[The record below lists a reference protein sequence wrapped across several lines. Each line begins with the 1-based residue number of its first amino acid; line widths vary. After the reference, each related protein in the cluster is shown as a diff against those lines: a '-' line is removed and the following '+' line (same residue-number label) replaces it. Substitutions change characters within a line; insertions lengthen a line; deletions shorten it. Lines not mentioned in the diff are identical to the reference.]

1 MRALSRAGLIDRLS
15 SPPVPAHAARPQRS
29 ALSAGHWCAL
39 ISCLC
44 LAAPVT
50 AQNGAPAAAASQ
62 SATTH
67 QPGSGPDVVVNAL
80 VDRKKGSWKR
90 AESEHVV
97 VISKDSAAELTR
109 VTRNLE
115 RLYQLLSRFYRR
127 GASSD
132 GTVKLQVVLI
142 DKGAAFRAMELRNV
156 RAAEGPYLPA
166 FPDQTYYDPRE
177 DGELLAMARSDE
189 IIDLNTNRA
198 FNQDCDKAEE
208 EGATDCVGQTV
219 NRFPVARGWEELLYA
234 AFAQRFVQT
243 YDPAAYPR
251 WYLDGVGALFST
263 IALKGDGSIEYARPP
278 LGYRDVFYSYGDLK
292 VGDILAGRYLDAEP
306 GKRGWTPYHA
316 WLLAHYFLFSA
327 LKPERARQFH
337 DYMTAIHRGTPM
349 AEAARVFGDM
359 NKLQRELATYAA
371 SAKSFARSAPTPAAT
386 AEPAIATLSPGGAA
400 MVEARIALG
409 TRVAPLPADAPAS
422 EIQRRAA
429 WLAQVREAVAHLPDD
444 GDALNFAAEAEC
456 RSGHTVECLADADR
470 ALARSPNDVA
480 ALSWRGVALTDQ
492 AVAGPAAERASRLAL
507 ARASIERAIALDGA
521 APLPLIAW
529 FQSFTKASERVPDA
543 AMLGMVQVIRAVP
556 AAPAPRLYLA
566 EELLRQGKGD
576 VAQRVAHM
584 VLHSPYD
591 SPEKTAAAA
600 LFATT
605 AATPAAGR

>member
-1 MRALSRAGLIDRLS
+1 MSVGR
-15 SPPVPAHAARPQRS
+15 
-29 ALSAGHWCAL
+29 WCAVV
-39 ISCLC
+39 SCLC
-44 LAAPVT
+44 LASPLA
-50 AQNGAPAAAASQ
+50 AQSAALPRPAPAQ
-62 SATTH
+62 G
-67 QPGSGPDVVVNAL
+67 QISGPDVVVNAL
-80 VDRKKGSWKR
+80 VDKRKGSWKR
-90 AESEHVV
+90 ADSEHVV
-97 VISKDSAAELTR
+97 VISKDSAGELTR
-109 VTRNLE
+109 ITRNLE
-115 RLYQLLSRFYRR
+115 RLYQLMSRFYRR

-132 GTVKLQVVLI
+132 DTVKLQVVLI
-142 DKGAAFRAMELRNV
+142 DKGAAFRAMELRNL

-166 FPDQTYYDPRE
+166 FPDQTHYDPRE

-189 IIDLNTNRA
+189 VIDLNTNRA

-219 NRFPVARGWEELLYA
+219 NRFPVARSWEELLYA

-306 GKRGWTPYHA
+306 GKRAWTPYHA
-316 WLLAHYFLFSA
+316 WLLAHYFLFSD

-337 DYMTAIHRGTPM
+337 DYMTAIHRGAPM

-359 NKLQRELATYAA
+359 NKLQRELATYAV
-371 SAKSFARSAPTPAAT
+371 SAKSFARSAPTQAPA

-409 TRVAPLPADAPAS
+409 SRIAPLPADATAS
-422 EIQRRAA
+422 EVQRRAN
-429 WLAQVREAVAHLPDD
+429 WLAQVREAVARLPDD
-444 GDALNFAAEAEC
+444 GDALVFAAEAEC
-456 RSGHTVECLADADR
+456 RSGHAGECLVDADR
-470 ALARSPNDVA
+470 ALARSPNDIA

-492 AVAGPAAERASRLAL
+492 AVAGPPAERANRLAL
-507 ARASIERAIALDGA
+507 ARTAIEHAIALDGA

-529 FQSFTKASERVPDA
+529 FQSFTKAGERVPDA
-543 AMLGMVQVIRAVP
+543 AMLGMAKVIRAVP

-584 VLHSPYD
+584 VLHGPYD